1 MSWGQ
6 HLSRGAEPKLSLR
19 SKKCRVQTCEEWGER
34 NEDPGPVWGS
44 GACASCCCLVPPLKA
59 PLQSTCLS
67 TMGAVCLS
75 GEIASGTMKIIT
87 CVTTHSLG
95 GEGGGHGRLVW
106 SEREAGHG
114 MTLPVPQGRGADPF
128 KGQHM
133 SEGWAPRTGRVR
145 K

>member
-1 MSWGQ
+1 M
-6 HLSRGAEPKLSLR
+6 
-19 SKKCRVQTCEEWGER
+19 QTCEERGER
-34 NEDPGPVWGS
+34 NEDPGPAWVS
-44 GACASCCCLVPPLKA
+44 GACACCCCLFPPLEA

-75 GEIASGTMKIIT
+75 GEIASGAMKIIM
-87 CVTTHSLG
+87 CVTTHSW
-95 GEGGGHGRLVW
+95 GGGGAHGRLVW

-133 SEGWAPRTGRVR
+133 SEGWAQGQAD
-145 K
+145 

>member
-1 MSWGQ
+1 MSFWGNSIWDHENNYVCDYTQ
-6 HLSRGAEPKLSLR
+6 LGA
-19 SKKCRVQTCEEWGER
+19 
-34 NEDPGPVWGS
+34 
-44 GACASCCCLVPPLKA
+44 
-59 PLQSTCLS
+59 
-67 TMGAVCLS
+67 
-75 GEIASGTMKIIT
+75 
-87 CVTTHSLG
+87 
-95 GEGGGHGRLVW
+95 GGHGRLVW